1 MSGML
6 TELFLIR
13 HAEPNRTTGL
23 PYAIMPGPP
32 LTLRGEEE
40 AVQAG
45 HWLRERGIE
54 RLLSSPF
61 TRASATATTI
71 GQLIGVEPVLIETLR
86 EVAPDETHLQVRSR
100 IADLLNQLDDS
111 PVQRV
116 ALVTHGGCILAALQH
131 TTCDRIDLSRHRYD
145 YGNHTPT
152 AGIWHG
158 IRAEQS
164 WRWSLA
170 FYPDMAVES

>member
-1 MSGML
+1 ML

-13 HAEPNRTTGL
+13 HAEPDRATGL
-23 PYAIMPGPP
+23 PYAVLPGPP

-71 GQLIGVEPVLIETLR
+71 GQLIGLEPTLVETLR
-86 EVAPDETHLQVRSR
+86 EVAPGETHPEVRAR
-100 IADLLNQLDDS
+100 IAGLIDQLDDTS
-111 PVQRV
+111 LQRV
-116 ALVTHGGCILAALQH
+116 ALVTHGSCILAALQH
-131 TTCDRIDLSRHRYD
+131 TTNDRIDLSGHRYD

-158 IRAEQS
+158 VRTEHG

-170 FYPDMAVES
+170 FYPGRATES

>member
-1 MSGML
+1 MFNML

-13 HAEPNRTTGL
+13 HAEPDRTTGL
-23 PYAIMPGPP
+23 PYAVMPGPP

-45 HWLRERGIE
+45 HWLRGRGIE

-61 TRASATATTI
+61 TRARVTAATI
-71 GQLIGVEPVLIETLR
+71 GQLIGLEPTLIETLR
-86 EVAPDETHLQVRSR
+86 EVAPGETHPEVRAR

-111 PVQRV
+111 TLQRV
-116 ALVTHGGCILAALQH
+116 ALVTHGSCILAALQH
-131 TTCDRIDLSRHRYD
+131 TTNDRIDLSGHRYD

-152 AGIWHG
+152 SGVWHG
-158 IRAEQS
+158 LRTDHG

-170 FYPDMAVES
+170 FRPDMAVES

>member
-1 MSGML
+1 MFSML

-13 HAEPNRTTGL
+13 HAEPDRTTGL
-23 PYAIMPGPP
+23 PYAVMPGPP

-45 HWLRERGIE
+45 HWLRDRCIE

-61 TRASATATTI
+61 TRASATAATI
-71 GQLIGVEPVLIETLR
+71 GQLIGLEPTLIETLR
-86 EVAPDETHLQVRSR
+86 EVAPGETHPEVRTR
-100 IADLLNQLDDS
+100 IADLLTQLDDT
-111 PVQRV
+111 PLQRV
-116 ALVTHGGCILAALQH
+116 ALITHGSCILAALQH
-131 TTCDRIDLSRHRYD
+131 TTNDRIDLSGYRYD

-158 IRAEQS
+158 VRTDQG
-164 WRWSLA
+164 WRWTLA
-170 FYPDMAVES
+170 FRPDMVV